1 MNMSELWPFDQPPNC
16 AVVTTSGVMK
26 DGALITRV
34 FHDEEDDGWQFL
46 HEGEFSMEE
55 AMLVLLKNVI
65 AHDESVLE
73 VADLP
78 PGWCATRKSRGGQW
92 SRRRESESGEDD
104 LLVEYGVGKATTPT
118 SIGGGLLKIILGWFR
133 R

>member
-1 MNMSELWPFDQPPNC
+1 MNMSESWPFDQPPNC

-26 DGALITRV
+26 EGALITRV

-55 AMLVLLKNVI
+55 AMLVSLKNLV

-73 VADLP
+73 IADLP
-78 PGWCATRKSRGGQW
+78 PGWSATRKSRRGQW
-92 SRRRESESGEDD
+92 SRRRESGEDD